1 MGARDQGSAEAIER
15 TRRCDVERSDPQA
28 RLPGRRLGWEG
39 GSGAISARSTH
50 EPQQAAG
57 RREQVQ
63 GGQMQV
69 RLHAHRWGLAPTL
82 ILALVCALAV
92 PATAQPRKKKKAAPP
107 PEPAAEKVDKA
118 DKAAPPDT
126 PAKSGDDDAV
136 SKADKSK
143 KGDKVKNF
151 DFNAL
156 DLNGRMRTPQLL
168 YFLERAN
175 EELERASLE
184 KRSFIPHM
192 VRSVEEEQL

>member
-1 MGARDQGSAEAIER
+1 MCAAVAPAYAQPKAKK
-15 TRRCDVERSDPQA
+15 
-28 RLPGRRLGWEG
+28 G
-39 GSGAISARSTH
+39 GSDKTGST
-50 EPQQAAG
+50 AAG
-57 RREQVQ
+57 
-63 GGQMQV
+63 
-69 RLHAHRWGLAPTL
+69 PTT
-82 ILALVCALAV
+82 V
-92 PATAQPRKKKKAAPP
+92 K
-107 PEPAAEKVDKA
+107 PETTSDKGDKDSKDKSDDKVD
-118 DKAAPPDT
+118 
-126 PAKSGDDDAV
+126 
-136 SKADKSK
+136 KADKSK